1 MKNKHM
7 KENIVKYIISEYN
20 KSQDGVISICKNDI
34 ELLNISEDEM
44 INIINTL
51 HTEKLIKRNFMSPH
65 KNLSAPCKITVLDS
79 CLKYFDNK
87 KQIKIKNRR
96 EWISTYVPNI
106 LSIIAIIISII
117 AIIVS
122 FVSIDMSIQAKYI
135 IE

>member
-1 MKNKHM
+1 M
-7 KENIVKYIISEYN
+7 KETIIKYIISEYN
-20 KSQDGVISICKNDI
+20 KSRDKEINICKNDI
-34 ELLNISEDEM
+34 ESLNISEDEM
-44 INIINTL
+44 IDIINTL

-65 KNLSAPCKITVLDS
+65 KDLSAPCKIIVLDN

-106 LSIIAIIISII
+106 LSIIAIIISIV

-122 FVSIDMSIQAKYI
+122 IVSIDMSIQVKYI